1 MIDVRARLPGQHFA
15 ERTTRH
21 GVFMDILGLGVLIT
35 GESGLGKSELGLE
48 LISRGNG
55 LVADDAVDLYR
66 VSQTAHRGPLPRAAA

>member
-1 MIDVRARLPGQHFA
+1 M
-15 ERTTRH
+15 H

-55 LVADDAVDLYR
+55 LVADDAVDLFPH
-66 VSQTAHRGPLPRAAA
+66 QPDHH